1 MALEFKMKQLKMNS
15 AKRIH
20 WSEQIPFFSNTRDSF
35 TLRHHQMVNT
45 EIKLIIFFIA
55 KDGEAVYSQ
64 QNENLELT
72 VAQIISFS

>member
-1 MALEFKMKQLKMNS
+1 MKQLKMNS